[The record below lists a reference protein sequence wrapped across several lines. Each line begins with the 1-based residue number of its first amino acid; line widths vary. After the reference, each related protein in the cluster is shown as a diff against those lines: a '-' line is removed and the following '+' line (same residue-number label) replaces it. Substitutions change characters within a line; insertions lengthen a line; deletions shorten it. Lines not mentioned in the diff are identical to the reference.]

1 MVWNP
6 QDDYA
11 YVGGR
16 KTVIKVGL
24 NKQYLFVNGQWQTTD
39 KEDNIPQ
46 LAYTGGYDYTMDGGV
61 QISDGTLALERIGTH
76 AHARATQIKIENQ
89 GKPIVIKYRTSPSAS
104 VLEQE
109 LRFDT
114 QLYQTSYLVL
124 CTGSW
129 GSPISYY
136 ITMELFNSRQTRMT
150 LPSSASQSNPI
161 YITEIYVDA

>member
-1 MVWNP
+1 MKCLVWNP
-6 QDDYA
+6 EDDYA

-16 KTVIKVGL
+16 KTVLKVGL

-39 KEDNIPQ
+39 REDNIPQ
-46 LAYTGGYDYTMDGGV
+46 LGSCAMDGGIE
-61 QISDGTLALERIGTH
+61 ISDGTLALERIGGGH
-76 AHARATQIKIENQ
+76 GRATQIRIENQ

-104 VLEQE
+104 VSEQE

-124 CTGSW
+124 ASSSW
-129 GSPISYY
+129 GNPITYY
-136 ITMELFNSRQTRMT
+136 IHMELFNSRQTQMVI
-150 LPSSASQSNPI
+150 SSGTWQQNPV